1 MLYALQKY
9 IWLSDLFSIQY
20 VHNLP
25 YQGVEHSIIVF
36 FDEDILCGQTDSDE
50 FHIVAGT
57 IQRDVVRAGVVD
69 GELFAEGILKNVED
83 SDDISYNYAV
93 T

>member
-1 MLYALQKY
+1 MDGEL
-9 IWLSDLFSIQY
+9 
-20 VHNLP
+20 
-25 YQGVEHSIIVF
+25 
-36 FDEDILCGQTDSDE
+36 
-50 FHIVAGT
+50 HIVAGT
-57 IQRDVVRAGVVD
+57 IQRNVVRAGAVD